1 MRLART
7 LISIVLVAAFVGGTV
22 STASAGSLPRRA
34 KALRDDMFQLV
45 NSSRRHHG
53 VRPLN
58 LCWAVS
64 KDAWEHSKHMAARH
78 SVYHTTDLWSV
89 VRRYDPSIYGEN
101 VAMGG
106 TLKRV
111 ERMFMGSAPHRANI
125 LNGRF
130 RHIGVGAV
138 RSGGRLWVTLDF
150 YGG

>member
-7 LISIVLVAAFVGGTV
+7 LIAIFLVATFVAGAA
-22 STASAGSLPRRA
+22 SAASAGSLPRRA
-34 KALRDDMFQLV
+34 KTLRDEMYQLV

-53 VRPLN
+53 VKALD

-64 KDAWEHSKHMAARH
+64 KDAWYHSKRMAARH

-89 VRRYDPSIYGEN
+89 VRRYRPSTWGEN

-111 ERMFMGSAPHRANI
+111 ERMFMRSAPHRANI

-130 RHIGVGAV
+130 HHIGVGAV
-138 RSGGRLWVTLDF
+138 RSGGRVWVTLDF
-150 YGG
+150 YG